1 MILGLRTVIYPA
13 SYLAAVA
20 AWYTEL
26 LEQVPYLG
34 QSFYVG
40 FAVEGFELGLLPDAK
55 PGTIG
60 PQPLWGVDDIESTF
74 KRLLDS
80 APPNWSRWSKSAKA
94 PRCRR
99 TVPRSECNT
108 IFLPTRKT
116 ACSSRSGPAAS
127 FLKEHGRVESL
138 Q

>member
-94 PRCRR
+94 PRCRC
-99 TVPRSECNT
+99 TVPRRERNT
-108 IFLPTRKT
+108 IFTYRQGK
-116 ACSSRSGPAAS
+116 
-127 FLKEHGRVESL
+127 SL
-138 Q
+138 VRPDQVRWRPF